1 MYKEAAA
8 VCIKNNSAAV
18 YNEDTEKFECETLLE
33 RGSCL
38 RPNQQRI
45 LIERPDPYKLWPSCQ
60 ERCDDVNPY
69 KLPFGQLN
77 GPCVS
82 MGDQDVCENSEVV
95 KPTFYGYGNCSRIQ
109 SRNELEYLEKIRK
122 FKPSSI
128 IVDHSD
134 VANVQKNCVTNAK
147 YECVEIVEI
156 IKVQVNYCEEYG
168 WCK

>member
-1 MYKEAAA
+1 
-8 VCIKNNSAAV
+8 
-18 YNEDTEKFECETLLE
+18 
-33 RGSCL
+33 
-38 RPNQQRI
+38 
-45 LIERPDPYKLWPSCQ
+45 
-60 ERCDDVNPY
+60 
-69 KLPFGQLN
+69 
-77 GPCVS
+77 
-82 MGDQDVCENSEVV
+82 
-95 KPTFYGYGNCSRIQ
+95 
-109 SRNELEYLEKIRK
+109 EKIRK